1 MSADDPDDFDLPAVE
16 RDAVVTGAAAD
27 SADWDER
34 HEGLPRLLRY
44 AMLVN
49 DNANHVEQRLMAE
62 IDQLC
67 PNLSLN
73 AAWAAAFNAGAGL
86 ALAAEL
92 DRRAVTED
100 DPKLRGL
107 ADSVRLLS
115 LPAPSDGAFLR
126 DHQRVAQA
134 LLLAF
139 RATDHKCDEQLR
151 CDVEQFVFGW
161 AALPACRHMIVRHQS
176 AARNAL
182 FIGSSMAKHRIAA
195 AQDAAR
201 REHEEEEHARKNAEK
216 EAAKILHQV
225 ATSGEV
231 VPEHHL
237 WSLV

>member
-34 HEGLPRLLRY
+34 HEGLPRLLPY

-73 AAWAAAFNAGAGL
+73 AAWAAAFNVGAGL

-139 RATDHKCDEQLR
+139 TATDHKCVEQLR

-176 AARNAL
+176 AAMNAL
-182 FIGSSMAKHRIAA
+182 FIASGMAKHRIAA
-195 AQDAAR
+195 EQDAPS
-201 REHEEEEHARKNAEK
+201 RETQEEEHARKDAEK
-216 EAAKILHQV
+216 EAANVPPQV
-225 ATSGEV
+225 STSGDV
-231 VPEHHL
+231 GP
-237 WSLV
+237 

>member
-49 DNANHVEQRLMAE
+49 DNAHHVEQRLMAE

-67 PNLSLN
+67 PDLSLN
-73 AAWAAAFNAGAGL
+73 AAWAAAFNADAGL

-115 LPAPSDGAFLR
+115 LPASGGCAFFR
-126 DHQRVAQA
+126 DHHRVAKA

-139 RATDHKCDEQLR
+139 RTIVHKIDEQLR

-161 AALPACRHMIVRHQS
+161 AALPACGHMIARHQS
-176 AARNAL
+176 AAINAIH
-182 FIGSSMAKHRIAA
+182 IGSRMAEHRVAA
-195 AQDAAR
+195 AQEAAR
-201 REHEEEEHARKNAEK
+201 QEHEEEQQDREEAEK
-216 EAAKILHQV
+216 KAADMPHHV
-225 ATSGEV
+225 ATSTEV
-231 VPEHHL
+231 VPGNHL
-237 WSLV
+237 VV